1 MARAS
6 VTRKNPRPE
15 PRNPFG
21 LDLHVQTLETDF
33 GSMMERTYVWTS
45 KHGNPTHDDEPR
57 EPREP
62 REPHNSDNPN
72 PPP

>member
-6 VTRKNPRPE
+6 VTKKNPRPQ

-33 GSMMERTYVWTS
+33 GSMIERTYVWTS
-45 KHGNPTHDDEPR
+45 RHGHPNHDDEPR
-57 EPREP
+57 EPGKP
-62 REPHNSDNPN
+62 DYPDY
-72 PPP
+72 PPPSPP